1 MTFLFHLHF
10 MYENSIF
17 ITIPSFNSKKITTI
31 ITTTLKMSKV
41 AAAVGLRNEIGTIST
56 TTAAGQCERTER

>member
-1 MTFLFHLHF
+1 M
-10 MYENSIF
+10 NSIF
-17 ITIPSFNSKKITTI
+17 VTIPSFNSKKITTI

-56 TTAAGQCERTER
+56 TTAAGECERTER